1 MQRREVLKMLATGTA
16 LQLTPRSRLLALLRE
31 ARSRAASGAEPRTL
45 SAHQFATVKT
55 MAETTIPRTDTPG
68 ATDVGVAEFIDLILT
83 EWCEAKERS
92 MFVDGVDDVD
102 KRSQALFAKQF
113 VDGSAVEQ
121 AEILNQLGRSML
133 EDLSR
138 QHGHEEESQ
147 PEPDQSFYLM
157 FRRLTLTAY
166 YTSEDGATKEQ
177 GFEIIPERHDG
188 CAVVPSIG
196 PNQGSK

>member
-1 MQRREVLKMLATGTA
+1 MLATGTA

-31 ARSRAASGAEPRTL
+31 ARTRAVSGAGPRTL

-55 MAETTIPRTDTPG
+55 MAEMTIPLTDTPG

-83 EWCEAKERS
+83 EWCESKERS
-92 MFVDGVDDVD
+92 MFVAGVDDVD
-102 KRSQALFAKQF
+102 QRAQALFSKPF
-113 VDGSAVEQ
+113 VESSTTEQ
-121 AEILNQLGRSML
+121 AEIFDWLGKSMR
-133 EDLSR
+133 EELSR
-138 QHGHEEESQ
+138 QHAHEAESQ

-177 GFEIIPERHDG
+177 GFVIIPERHEG
-188 CAVVPSIG
+188 CAFEQSIG